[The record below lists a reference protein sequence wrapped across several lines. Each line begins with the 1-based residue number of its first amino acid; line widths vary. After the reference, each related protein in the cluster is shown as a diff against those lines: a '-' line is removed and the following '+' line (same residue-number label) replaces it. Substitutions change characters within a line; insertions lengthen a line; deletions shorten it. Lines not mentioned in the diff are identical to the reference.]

1 MQTIKDKELK
11 HKVDNI
17 INKVLFAKFYRPF
30 LVEKDEKETEEVNLV
45 FDTLNTLK
53 KNDDDNILNGGLTD
67 NLLRDFGSYMTQKE
81 QKDASRLK
89 AFELEDRLLE
99 EIQANFNEDA
109 NEYRTYNV
117 DYFNDRMVI
126 FEISGFTD
134 DFTKEEIALQE
145 AVGFVKPKTV
155 N

>member
-67 NLLRDFGSYMTQKE
+67 NLLRDFGSYMTQKRTKKMH
-81 QKDASRLK
+81 QDLK
-89 AFELEDRLLE
+89 HL
-99 EIQANFNEDA
+99 N
-109 NEYRTYNV
+109 
-117 DYFNDRMVI
+117 
-126 FEISGFTD
+126 
-134 DFTKEEIALQE
+134 
-145 AVGFVKPKTV
+145 
-155 N
+155 